1 MTKRTDPI
9 AAWFADKQRLLC
21 ENRSLPRLPKI
32 ELSDEPPPAFL
43 EDPRLEELHKL
54 GDEQLHD
61 SEEGAGVTIDVETW
75 LGCYDAKKG
84 AITIWR
90 RGIELT
96 ARLIKQGYQTL
107 FDLVL
112 VHELGHWFH
121 HQANTPAGTEWSAK
135 TWEAANEEYHE
146 AWAQWFAW
154 IYAHS
159 AGGKDMIVAFI
170 ELEKR
175 QSSPYKAWR
184 DAFGIEVSEQ
194 WQKQVLGSF
203 DRLRACCEPLNLTI
217 LRQRGLPRKPAE
229 MFDGMLGAI

>member
-21 ENRSLPRLPKI
+21 ENRSLSPLPRI
-32 ELSDEPPPAFL
+32 EISDEPPPAF
-43 EDPRLEELHKL
+43 EEGPRLKELYETD
-54 GDEQLHD
+54 DEQLCNRK
-61 SEEGAGVTIDVETW
+61 DVESIKVSIETW
-75 LGCYDAKKG
+75 LGCYNG
-84 AITIWR
+84 NTGNITIWR
-90 RGIELT
+90 KGIELAALLT
-96 ARLIKQGYQTL
+96 KQRYQTL

-121 HQANTPAGTEWSAK
+121 HLANTPRGTEWSDEA
-135 TWEAANEEYHE
+135 WEAANKEYDE

-154 IYAHS
+154 LYANETS
-159 AGGKDMIVAFI
+159 GDMLVAFT
-170 ELEKR
+170 ELEKWLTE
-175 QSSPYKAWR
+175 PHKAWR

-203 DRLRACCEPLNLTI
+203 DRLRACCEPLNPTI
-217 LRQRGLPRKPAE
+217 LRQRDLPRKPAE